1 MGVGDDQCT
10 NNNNKLSLYL
20 YLYLHGTP
28 LPEDRDIKD
37 DEEEEGQYA
46 PCGMRHVHVVCGM
59 SMSMSM
65 RIHTPMGNGRRK
77 KNQHTGMLL
86 TFGAVRNYSR
96 LESCVLTCACAHV
109 AREGSMSDVRACSVF
124 ASFL

>member
-1 MGVGDDQCT
+1 MGVGDNQCT

-37 DEEEEGQYA
+37 EEEEEGQYA
-46 PCGMRHVHVVCGM
+46 PYSVRHVCMWYEHEHEHEHEDT
-59 SMSMSM
+59 
-65 RIHTPMGNGRRK
+65 HTNWRRK
-77 KNQHTGMLL
+77 KKQHTGMLV
-86 TFGAVRNYSR
+86 TFWPVRYYSR
-96 LESCVLTCACAHV
+96 LESCVLICACAHV
-109 AREGSMSDVRACSVF
+109 AMEGSMSDVRACSVF

>member
-1 MGVGDDQCT
+1 MGVGDNQCT

-37 DEEEEGQYA
+37 DDEEEGQYA
-46 PCGMRHVHVVCGM
+46 SCGMRHDDARCPACVCGM

-65 RIHTPMGNGRRK
+65 RIHTPIGVGK
-77 KNQHTGMLL
+77 KT
-86 TFGAVRNYSR
+86 
-96 LESCVLTCACAHV
+96 AHWHV
-109 AREGSMSDVRACSVF
+109 SDVLARS
-124 ASFL
+124 LL